1 MFLNIVTVLDLY
13 ITALFAGSL
22 CFLYLRLR
30 SLERD
35 GLFLLFIAFFEIGT
49 GFLFT
54 GVCEKYFSHSGTWSF
69 VSLLAGVAGYGI
81 FYIGINFLNYSRH
94 RTFLTVF
101 FIFVFLILA
110 AGFPLNFWRIARNRY
125 VFFHMTDSVLLFAA
139 AREVFRKTSSEPL
152 TSRKWLGLSIL
163 VSASVFLFA
172 GIGIIVSGDYTQII
186 ARGFYIQIIC
196 VFMITIFIFGLV
208 KERVEIKLKQASEID
223 MLTGIGNRRWFYSR
237 VPEKVHLHDAFFI
250 IDLDYFKRINDVYG
264 HLGGDKVL
272 IAVAGTISSLL
283 RSHDILARYGGEE
296 FIVYMPDTSRSDAAM
311 IADRIRKGIEDLLV
325 DYCRT
330 QICVTASIGV
340 ACNNQPDTSL
350 ETMMEYSDK
359 ALYAVKKSGRNGFE
373 IIMV

>member
-1 MFLNIVTVLDLY
+1 MLLDIVTVLDLY

-22 CFLYLRLR
+22 CFLYLQLR

-35 GLFLLFIAFFEIGT
+35 GLFLLSIAFFEIGT
-49 GFLFT
+49 GFLLT
-54 GVCEKYFSHSGTWSF
+54 GVGEKYFFHSGAWSF
-69 VSLLAGVAGYGI
+69 LSLLAGIAGYGI
-81 FYIGINFLNYSRH
+81 FYIGISSLNYTRH
-94 RTFLTVF
+94 RMFRSII
-101 FIFVFLILA
+101 FIFFFLVLA
-110 AGFPLNFWRIARNRY
+110 AGFFLNLWCISRIRY
-125 VFFHMTDSVLLFAA
+125 IFFHMTASFFLYAA
-139 AREVFRKTSSEPL
+139 ACEVFRKTASEPL

-172 GIGIIVSGDYTQII
+172 GIGIIASGDYAQII

-196 VFMITIFIFGLV
+196 IFMITIFIFALV

-237 VPEKVHLHDAFFI
+237 VPRNMHLHDAFFI

-296 FIVYMPDTSRSDAAM
+296 FIVYLPDTCRSDAAI

-340 ACNNQPDTSL
+340 ACNNQPCASL
-350 ETMMEYSDK
+350 ESMMEYSDK

-373 IIMV
+373 IISV